1 MKTDKNGYLDIS
13 DIKFPKGCP
22 KISNLEPPIL
32 YEIAISFFE
41 KCNLRC
47 KFCFQEHAKG
57 YDRHFVEIL
66 PDKLQPEI
74 ARILEKYPSIQQ
86 FNILMM
92 GGELFADN
100 IPEDM
105 FQEYYTFC
113 RSMQEIFEVYFPGVR
128 LHFVVGTN
136 GVYKARMRVLD
147 FLYKFD
153 VETCVSYDPIGR
165 HPSPEIAKMA
175 RDTIKAFHLI
185 NGPVTISSVLT
196 KRNIHEVMTNP
207 DYLKWLH
214 SEYVSRVDLNWYIG
228 NPNWEEDL
236 PTDDELAEFF
246 KWCIDNKLYKIKLI
260 DLLFQGILEGTRDR
274 LCDCKFLLGVG
285 QDKWTRNCIE
295 HYSIFE
301 NKLFYGDFSDEITE
315 ENVSD
320 VKTSLGVLKRGC
332 LSCEYYENCQMPCWC
347 SVLFEKFVPG
357 VCPLKQAYQYINNNH
372 IEDYKQWSNLHG

>member
-1 MKTDKNGYLDIS
+1 MKTDKNGYLDIT
-13 DIKFPKGCP
+13 DIEFPKGCL
-22 KISNLEPPIL
+22 KISNLEPPML

-57 YDRHFVEIL
+57 YDRHFIQNL

-74 ARILEKYPSIQQ
+74 AKILEKYPSIQQ

-100 IPEDM
+100 IPEEM
-105 FQEYYTFC
+105 FQEYHTFC
-113 RSMQEIFEVYFPGVR
+113 RSVQEIFEAYFPEVR
-128 LHFVVGTN
+128 LHFIVGTN

-207 DYLKWLH
+207 DYLKWLQ

-260 DLLFQGILEGTRDR
+260 NMLFESVVNKSRER

-301 NKLFYGDFSDEITE
+301 NKLFYGNFSDELTE

-332 LSCEYYENCQMPCWC
+332 LSCEYYETCQMPCWC
-347 SVLFEKFVPG
+347 SVLFKEFKPG
-357 VCPLKQAYQYINNNH
+357 ICPLKQAMQYITKEH
-372 IEDYKQWSNLHG
+372 IEQWSKING